1 MYEQAF
7 HTCCKRGLTSQ
18 PGFQYN
24 AVSPGLSEATLAR
37 LASTHAGYQAPRDT
51 PSEPNLDQLSM
62 FPVSLRH
69 QPVDGVGAVLSQT
82 RYVGREFRGHNGEP
96 DTGRFGNYF
105 SHILVGGDIAEPF
118 EGLLPIELWSAE
130 HWTTNESP
138 TPVLEPI
145 GSLAP
150 GSLDLDSV
158 LLALL
163 PDRAPWIASMV
174 DATVAALLGG
184 PRVVVVEEPGPR
196 AAAWVALMCFA
207 LPRSLAQALTF
218 STYEGRPQYVDMH
231 LTLTTPGCDTVF
243 PEYEL
248 GHRVTVIDVVG
259 ATQPTAKQLLLG
271 RAVEALVKR
280 GAEALSVAA
289 RGIAQEDTSMLGAQ
303 YAVCAGVSGI
313 VRDDT
318 DVLEILALVE
328 RWHETGRAVGSLA
341 AVATDLATC
350 EIAPSGVTLL
360 AWSRLHGLARGGTH
374 PESAEVA
381 DIALAHLLKNL
392 HNLVELPYPE
402 WPPPIDARHATV
414 RPTVERLAE
423 FLETITDSVTPER
436 LAGNVS
442 AGWMLGLVGIN
453 DELDRR
459 FSVALAG
466 LLEVPIVSSTFE
478 GIRSDPANG
487 TLVASVA
494 LALMERASHD
504 ARALEMLTLLGD
516 DEVVDR
522 SITDALRAS
531 DSFELWAMC
540 ARVQLRNHPERRKMF
555 VAALAELAS
564 TGVQHAEVRRVYGS
578 SGPTAVEEHTELLSA
593 YGLSSRSVPAE
604 DIDAAW
610 RAVLACPLI
619 GQHPRSDVEALVE
632 TLASADPLAKR
643 HAAYVAWRASA
654 QIPTAHSR
662 WTLEEWMQALVYI
675 ALRPEGELP
684 DDRYLELVAIAAE
697 LVLLEWRPGEHR
709 ARFGEAIRALGE
721 SVWLEA
727 CEVEIA
733 RQRSELTRLVA
744 QLFEI
749 WSAAPESDEA
759 NRTLV
764 LRHLLPAASITT
776 RQREKVVKALPED
789 LRDSWLAWSDAH
801 PHVGTV
807 ARAVGRLKRR

>member
-37 LASTHAGYQAPRDT
+37 LASAHAGYQAPRDT

-69 QPVDGVGAVLSQT
+69 QPIDGVGVVLSQT

-105 SHILVGGDIAEPF
+105 SHIVVGGDIAEPF

-130 HWTTNESP
+130 HWTIKESP
-138 TPVLEPI
+138 TPTLEPI
-145 GSLAP
+145 ALLAP
-150 GSLDLDSV
+150 GSLDLDGV

-163 PDRAPWIASMV
+163 PDRVSWIAPIV

-196 AAAWVALMCFA
+196 AVAWVALMCFA
-207 LPRSLAQALTF
+207 LPRFLAEALTF
-218 STYEGRPQYVDMH
+218 STYEGRPQYVDMQ
-231 LTLTTPGCDTVF
+231 LTLTTPGCDTIF

-259 ATQPTAKQLLLG
+259 AAPPTTRQSLLG
-271 RAVEALVKR
+271 HAIEELARR

-289 RGIAQEDTSMLGAQ
+289 RGVSRDDTSTLGAQ
-303 YAVCAGVSGI
+303 YAARVGI
-313 VRDDT
+313 ADTVRDEA
-318 DVLEILALVE
+318 DVLEMLALVE
-328 RWHETGRAVGSLA
+328 RWHEAGHAVGSLA
-341 AVATDLATC
+341 AAARDLATC
-350 EIAPSGVTLL
+350 AIAPTGVTLL
-360 AWSRLHGLARGGTH
+360 AWSRLHAFARNGIH

-381 DIALAHLLKNL
+381 DVALAHLLKNL
-392 HNLVELPYPE
+392 DNLIELPYPDR
-402 WPPPIDARHATV
+402 PVPIVARHSTV
-414 RPTVERLAE
+414 RPTVARLAE
-423 FLETITDSVTPER
+423 FLEAITDSVTPER
-436 LAGNVS
+436 LAGSVS

-466 LLEVPIVSSTFE
+466 LLEVPIVASTFE
-478 GIRSDPANG
+478 GIRSDPANR
-487 TLVASVA
+487 TLVAAVA
-494 LALMERASHD
+494 LALIERASHD
-504 ARALEMLTLLGD
+504 ARALEMLTLLSD
-516 DEVVDR
+516 DEVIDK
-522 SITDALRAS
+522 SITEALQAS

-540 ARVQLRNHPERRKMF
+540 ARVQLRNHPERRRMF

-564 TGVQHAEVRRVYGS
+564 TEVQYAEVRRVYGS
-578 SGPTAVEEHTELLSA
+578 SGPMAVEEHTELLSA
-593 YGLSSRSVPAE
+593 YGLSSRSVPVE
-604 DIDAAW
+604 DIDGAW
-610 RAVLACPLI
+610 QAVLACPLI
-619 GQHPRSDVEALVE
+619 RQHPRSDVDALIEA
-632 TLASADPLAKR
+632 LASADPLAKR

-662 WTLEEWMQALVYI
+662 WTLEEWMQALAYVV
-675 ALRPEGELP
+675 LRPDELP
-684 DDRYLELVAIAAE
+684 DDRYLELIAIAAE
-697 LVLLEWRPGEHR
+697 LVLSESRPSEHR

-721 SVWLEA
+721 RAWLDA
-727 CEVEIA
+727 CEVEIG
-733 RQRSELTRLVA
+733 RRRSGLTRLVA

-749 WSAAPESDEA
+749 WTAPESDEA